1 MTEKEKF
8 KRMST
13 MTPSTRFPMF
23 ILMLNLFI
31 ALLGQGMLIPIL
43 PEYLKLFHA
52 GGTVAG
58 FLVAAFGAAQFL
70 FSPIGGQ
77 WADRFGRKKLIMAG
91 MFLVVV
97 SDLIFAVST
106 SLPLL
111 YIARFIGGISLGLMV
126 PANLAYVA
134 DITTPET
141 RAKGMGYFGAS
152 MNLGMVLG
160 PGLGG
165 FIAEM
170 GVRMPYFVASG
181 LGLVAALLT
190 LLLPETLPPEKRT
203 VSTEKKKGFN
213 MGKQIWSSFKVPYF
227 GYLLIILVMTF
238 GLMSYET
245 VFSLF
250 AEYKYGF
257 NASTISIII
266 TMGAIIGIVVQIWLL
281 DFFVKRLGEIKLIR
295 LSLIMTPI
303 ALLLMLIKVNLIFLL
318 FASALYFAF
327 NAFLRPTVSSLISQN
342 AGDRQGY
349 ASGLNTTYSSLGTVF
364 GPLVAGILFDKN
376 VNFPYIFGAFMLLAA
391 LTLTLK
397 TQRSRKG
404 NRYATE

>member
-1 MTEKEKF
+1 M
-8 KRMST
+8 RT
-13 MTPSTRFPMF
+13 MIQSTRFPMF

-70 FSPIGGQ
+70 FSPLGGQ

-203 VSTEKKKGFN
+203 LPTAKKKGFT
-213 MGKQIWSSFKVPYF
+213 MGEQIWSSFKVPYF
-227 GYLLIILVMTF
+227 AYLLIILVMTF

-250 AEYKYGF
+250 AETKYGF
-257 NASTISIII
+257 TASTISIII
-266 TMGAIIGIVVQIWLL
+266 TMGAIIGIVIQIWLL
-281 DFFVKRLGEIKLIR
+281 DFFVKRMGEIKLIR

-303 ALLLMLIKVNLIFLL
+303 ALLLMLIKVNLVFLL

-327 NAFLRPTVSSLISQN
+327 NAFLRPTVSSLISKS

-364 GPLVAGILFDKN
+364 GPLVAGLLFDKN
-376 VNFPYIFGAFMLLAA
+376 VNFPYIFGAFMLVAA
-391 LTLTLK
+391 LLLT
-397 TQRSRKG
+397 TNAQRSKKG
-404 NRYATE
+404 NRYASE

>member
-1 MTEKEKF
+1 M
-8 KRMST
+8 RT
-13 MTPSTRFPMF
+13 MTQSTRFPMF

-70 FSPIGGQ
+70 FSPLGGQ

-203 VSTEKKKGFN
+203 TSTSKNKGFTI
-213 MGKQIWSSFKVPYF
+213 GEQIRSSFKVPYF
-227 GYLLIILVMTF
+227 GYLLIILAMTF

-303 ALLLMLIKVNLIFLL
+303 ALLLMLIKVSLVFLL

-327 NAFLRPTVSSLISQN
+327 NAFLRPTVSSLISKS

-364 GPLVAGILFDKN
+364 GPLAAGLLFDKN

-391 LTLTLK
+391 LSLTMS
-397 TQRSRKG
+397 TQRSKKG
-404 NRYATE
+404 KRYAGE

>member
-8 KRMST
+8 KRMSS
-13 MTPSTRFPMF
+13 MTQSTRFPMF

-203 VSTEKKKGFN
+203 ISTENKKGFN

>member
-1 MTEKEKF
+1 MSSMTQ
-8 KRMST
+8 
-13 MTPSTRFPMF
+13 STRFPMF

-70 FSPIGGQ
+70 FSPLGGQ

-203 VSTEKKKGFN
+203 LPTAKKKGFT
-213 MGKQIWSSFKVPYF
+213 MGEQIWSSFKVPYF
-227 GYLLIILVMTF
+227 AYLLIILVMTF

-250 AEYKYGF
+250 AETKYGF
-257 NASTISIII
+257 TASTISIII
-266 TMGAIIGIVVQIWLL
+266 TMGAIIGIVIQIWLL
-281 DFFVKRLGEIKLIR
+281 DFFVKRMGEIKLIR

-303 ALLLMLIKVNLIFLL
+303 ALLLMLIKVNLVFLL

-327 NAFLRPTVSSLISQN
+327 NAFLRPTVSSLISKS

-364 GPLVAGILFDKN
+364 GPLVAGLLFDKN
-376 VNFPYIFGAFMLLAA
+376 VNFPYIFGAFMLVAA
-391 LTLTLK
+391 LLLT
-397 TQRSRKG
+397 TNAQRSKKG
-404 NRYATE
+404 NRYASE

>member
-1 MTEKEKF
+1 M
-8 KRMST
+8 RT
-13 MTPSTRFPMF
+13 MTQSTRFPMF

-70 FSPIGGQ
+70 FSPLGGQ

-203 VSTEKKKGFN
+203 LPTAKKKGFT
-213 MGKQIWSSFKVPYF
+213 MGEQIWSSFKVPYF
-227 GYLLIILVMTF
+227 AYLLIILVMTF

-250 AEYKYGF
+250 AETKYGF
-257 NASTISIII
+257 TASTISIII
-266 TMGAIIGIVVQIWLL
+266 TMGAIIGIVIQIWLL
-281 DFFVKRLGEIKLIR
+281 DFFVKRMGEIKLIR
-295 LSLIMTPI
+295 LSLIITPI
-303 ALLLMLIKVNLIFLL
+303 ALLLMLIKVNLVFLL

-327 NAFLRPTVSSLISQN
+327 NAFLRPTVSSLISKS

-364 GPLVAGILFDKN
+364 GPLVAGLLFDKN
-376 VNFPYIFGAFMLLAA
+376 VNFPYIFGAFMLVAA
-391 LTLTLK
+391 LLLT
-397 TQRSRKG
+397 TNAQRSKKG
-404 NRYATE
+404 NRYASE

>member
-1 MTEKEKF
+1 
-8 KRMST
+8 MST
-13 MTPSTRFPMF
+13 MTQSTRFPMF

-70 FSPIGGQ
+70 FSPLGGQ

-181 LGLVAALLT
+181 LGLVAAMLT

-203 VSTEKKKGFN
+203 TSTSKKKGFT
-213 MGKQIWSSFKVPYF
+213 MGEQIWSSFKVPYF
-227 GYLLIILVMTF
+227 AYLLIILVMTF

-257 NASTISIII
+257 TASTISIII
-266 TMGAIIGIVVQIWLL
+266 TMGAIIGIVIQIWLL

-303 ALLLMLIKVNLIFLL
+303 ALLLMLIKVNLAFLL

-327 NAFLRPTVSSLISQN
+327 NAFLRPTVSSLISKS

-364 GPLVAGILFDKN
+364 GPLVAGLLFDKN

-391 LTLTLK
+391 LLLTMNA
-397 TQRSRKG
+397 QRSRKG
-404 NRYATE
+404 NRYASE

>member
-1 MTEKEKF
+1 
-8 KRMST
+8 MST

-203 VSTEKKKGFN
+203 ISTEKKKGFN

-303 ALLLMLIKVNLIFLL
+303 ALLFMLIKVNLIFLL

>member
-1 MTEKEKF
+1 MEKEKF
-8 KRMST
+8 KRMSM
-13 MTPSTRFPMF
+13 MTQSTRFPMF

-203 VSTEKKKGFN
+203 ISTAKKKGFTI
-213 MGKQIWSSFKVPYF
+213 GEQIWSSFKVPYF

-250 AEYKYGF
+250 AETKYGF
-257 NASTISIII
+257 TASIISIVI
-266 TMGAIIGIVVQIWLL
+266 TMGAVIGIVVQIWLL
-281 DFFVKRLGEIKLIR
+281 DFFVKRLGEIRLIR

-303 ALLLMLIKVNLIFLL
+303 ALLLMLIKVNLVFLL

-342 AGDRQGY
+342 AGDQQGY

-364 GPLVAGILFDKN
+364 GPLVAGLLFDKN

-391 LTLTLK
+391 LSLTMSA
-397 TQRSRKG
+397 QRSKKG
-404 NRYATE
+404 NRYASE

>member
-1 MTEKEKF
+1 
-8 KRMST
+8 MST

-70 FSPIGGQ
+70 FSPLGGQ

-203 VSTEKKKGFN
+203 ISTEKKKGFN

>member
-1 MTEKEKF
+1 MSSMTQ
-8 KRMST
+8 
-13 MTPSTRFPMF
+13 STRFPMF

-70 FSPIGGQ
+70 FSPLGGQ

-141 RAKGMGYFGAS
+141 RSKGMGYFGAS

-190 LLLPETLPPEKRT
+190 LLLPETLPPEKRIL
-203 VSTEKKKGFN
+203 SSSKKKGFA
-213 MGKQIWSSFKVPYF
+213 MGEQIWSSFKVPYF

-250 AEYKYGF
+250 AETKYGF
-257 NASTISIII
+257 TASTISIII
-266 TMGAIIGIVVQIWLL
+266 TMGAVIGIVIQIWLL

-303 ALLLMLIKVNLIFLL
+303 ALLLMLIKVNLVFLL

-327 NAFLRPTVSSLISQN
+327 NAFLRPTVSSLISKS

-364 GPLVAGILFDKN
+364 GPLVAGLLFDKN

-391 LTLTLK
+391 LSLTMSG
-397 TQRSRKG
+397 QRFRKG
-404 NRYATE
+404 NRYANE

>member
-1 MTEKEKF
+1 MGTLPK
-8 KRMST
+8 SV
-13 MTPSTRFPMF
+13 RFPLL

-70 FSPIGGQ
+70 FSPLGGQ
-77 WADRFGRKKLIMAG
+77 WADRFGRKKLIIAG
-91 MFLVVV
+91 MFLSVV
-97 SDLIFAVST
+97 SDIIFALST

-141 RAKGMGYFGAS
+141 RAKGMGYFGAA

-170 GVRMPYFVASG
+170 GIRMPYFFAAG
-181 LGLVAALLT
+181 LGLVAGMLT

-203 VSTEKKKGFN
+203 LPQTKKKGN
-213 MGKQIWSSFKVPYF
+213 HLGKHIWSSFQVPYF
-227 GYLLIILVMTF
+227 KYLLLLLVMTF

-250 AEYKYGF
+250 AEQKYGF
-257 NASTISIII
+257 DAATISIII

-281 DFFVKRLGEIKLIR
+281 DWSVRRIGEIKLIR
-295 LSLIMTPI
+295 LSLIMAPI
-303 ALLLMLIKVNLIFLL
+303 ALLLMLIKVNLVYLL
-318 FASALYFAF
+318 FASALFFAF
-327 NAFLRPTVSSLISQN
+327 NAFLRPSVSTLISKN

-364 GPLVAGILFDKN
+364 GPLVAGLLFDKN
-376 VNFPYIFGAFMLLAA
+376 LNFPYIFGAIMLLAA
-391 LTLTLK
+391 ISLTLNAR
-397 TQRSRKG
+397 RSKKG
-404 NRYATE
+404 LQTTSE

>member
-1 MTEKEKF
+1 M
-8 KRMST
+8 RT
-13 MTPSTRFPMF
+13 MTQSTRFPMF

-70 FSPIGGQ
+70 FSPLGGQ

-181 LGLVAALLT
+181 LGLVAAMLT

-203 VSTEKKKGFN
+203 ISTSKKKGFT
-213 MGKQIWSSFKVPYF
+213 MGEQIWSSFKVPYF

-250 AEYKYGF
+250 AKYKYGF
-257 NASTISIII
+257 NASTISVII
-266 TMGAIIGIVVQIWLL
+266 TMGAIIGIVIQIWLL

-303 ALLLMLIKVNLIFLL
+303 AFLLMLIKVNLTFLL

-327 NAFLRPTVSSLISQN
+327 NAFLRPTVSSLISKS

-364 GPLVAGILFDKN
+364 GPLVAGLLFDKN

-391 LTLTLK
+391 LSLTMSA
-397 TQRSRKG
+397 QRSKKG
-404 NRYATE
+404 NRYASE

>member
-1 MTEKEKF
+1 MSSMTQ
-8 KRMST
+8 
-13 MTPSTRFPMF
+13 STRFPMF

-70 FSPIGGQ
+70 FSPLGGQ

-190 LLLPETLPPEKRT
+190 LLLPETLTPEKRT
-203 VSTEKKKGFN
+203 LPTAKKKGFT
-213 MGKQIWSSFKVPYF
+213 MGEQIWSSFKVPYF
-227 GYLLIILVMTF
+227 AYLLIILVMTF

-250 AEYKYGF
+250 AETKYGF
-257 NASTISIII
+257 TASTISIII
-266 TMGAIIGIVVQIWLL
+266 TMGAIIGIVIQIWLL

-303 ALLLMLIKVNLIFLL
+303 ALLLMLVKVNLAFLL

-327 NAFLRPTVSSLISQN
+327 NAFLRPTVSSLISKS
-342 AGDRQGY
+342 AGNRQGY

-364 GPLVAGILFDKN
+364 GPLVAGLLFDKN

-391 LTLTLK
+391 LSLTMSA
-397 TQRSRKG
+397 QRSKRG
-404 NRYATE
+404 NRYAS

>member
-1 MTEKEKF
+1 MRKLPQ
-8 KRMST
+8 SA
-13 MTPSTRFPMF
+13 RFPMF

-70 FSPIGGQ
+70 FSPLGGQ
-77 WADRFGRKKLIMAG
+77 WADRFGRKKLIMSG
-91 MFLVVV
+91 MFLVVI
-97 SDLIFAVST
+97 SDFIFAVST

-165 FIAEM
+165 LIAEM

-190 LLLPETLPPEKRT
+190 LLLPETLPPGKRT
-203 VSTEKKKGFN
+203 STPTNKQGISSAT
-213 MGKQIWSSFKVPYF
+213 QIWSSFKVPYF
-227 GYLLIILVMTF
+227 NYLLIILVMTF

-250 AEYKYGF
+250 AENKYSF
-257 NASTISIII
+257 SASTISIII

-281 DFFVKRLGEIKLIR
+281 DVFVKRLGEIKLIR
-295 LSLIMTPI
+295 WSLMMTSI
-303 ALLLMLIKVNLIFLL
+303 ALLFMLIKVNLIFLL
-318 FASALYFAF
+318 CASALYFAF
-327 NAFLRPTVSSLISQN
+327 NAFLRPTVSSLISKH

-364 GPLVAGILFDKN
+364 GPLVAGLLFDIN
-376 VNFPYIFGAFMLLAA
+376 VNLPYIFGAFMLLAA
-391 LTLTLK
+391 LLLTMK
-397 TQRSRKG
+397 VQRSMRG
-404 NRYATE
+404 NGYASE

>member
-1 MTEKEKF
+1 MGTLPK
-8 KRMST
+8 SV
-13 MTPSTRFPMF
+13 RFPLL

-70 FSPIGGQ
+70 FSPLGGQ
-77 WADRFGRKKLIMAG
+77 WADRFGRKKLIIAG
-91 MFLVVV
+91 MFLSVV
-97 SDLIFAVST
+97 SDIIFAVST

-141 RAKGMGYFGAS
+141 RAKGMGYFGAA

-170 GVRMPYFVASG
+170 GIRMPYFFAAG
-181 LGLVAALLT
+181 LGLLAGILT
-190 LLLPETLPPEKRT
+190 LLLPETLPPEKR
-203 VSTEKKKGFN
+203 VLPKAREKGN
-213 MGKQIWSSFKVPYF
+213 HLGKHIWNSFQVPYF
-227 GYLLIILVMTF
+227 NYLLLILVMTF

-250 AEYKYGF
+250 AEQKYGF
-257 NASTISIII
+257 DAATISIII

-281 DFFVKRLGEIKLIR
+281 DWSVRRIGEIKLIR
-295 LSLIMTPI
+295 LSLIMAPI
-303 ALLLMLIKVNLIFLL
+303 ALLLMLIKVNLVYLL
-318 FASALYFAF
+318 FASALFFAF
-327 NAFLRPTVSSLISQN
+327 NAFLRPSVSTLISKN

-364 GPLVAGILFDKN
+364 GPLVAGLLFDKN
-376 VNFPYIFGAFMLLAA
+376 LNFPYIFGAIMLLAA
-391 LTLTLK
+391 LSLTLK
-397 TQRSRKG
+397 ARRSKKG
-404 NRYATE
+404 LQTTRE

>member
-1 MTEKEKF
+1 
-8 KRMST
+8 MSSL
-13 MTPSTRFPMF
+13 PKSVRFPLF

-70 FSPIGGQ
+70 FSPLGGQ

-97 SDLIFAVST
+97 SDIIFALST

-141 RAKGMGYFGAS
+141 RAKGMGYFGAA

-165 FIAEM
+165 LIAEM
-170 GVRMPYFVASG
+170 GVRMPYFFAAG

-203 VSTEKKKGFN
+203 SAHSKGKGFAI
-213 MGKQIWSSFKVPYF
+213 GKQFWSSFRVPYF

-250 AEYKYGF
+250 AEHKYGF

-281 DFFVKRLGEIKLIR
+281 DFFVKRMGEIKLIR
-295 LSLIMTPI
+295 LSLIITPI
-303 ALLLMLIKVNLIFLL
+303 ALLLMLIKVNLLFLL

-327 NAFLRPTVSSLISQN
+327 NAFLRPTVSSLISKN

-364 GPLVAGILFDKN
+364 GPLVAGLLFDKN
-376 VNFPYIFGAFMLLAA
+376 VNFPYIFGAIMLLAA
-391 LTLTLK
+391 CSLTLK
-397 TQRSRKG
+397 AHRSRKG
-404 NRYATE
+404 LPYTSE

>member
-1 MTEKEKF
+1 MSSMTQ
-8 KRMST
+8 
-13 MTPSTRFPMF
+13 STRFPMF

-203 VSTEKKKGFN
+203 RPTSNKKGFA
-213 MGKQIWSSFKVPYF
+213 MGRQIWSSFKVPYF

-250 AEYKYGF
+250 AETKYGF
-257 NASTISIII
+257 TASTISIII

-303 ALLLMLIKVNLIFLL
+303 ALLLMLIKVNLVFLL

-327 NAFLRPTVSSLISQN
+327 NAFLRPTVSSLISKS

-391 LTLTLK
+391 LSLTMSA
-397 TQRSRKG
+397 QRSRKG
-404 NRYATE
+404 NRYASE

>member
-1 MTEKEKF
+1 
-8 KRMST
+8 MST

-70 FSPIGGQ
+70 FSPLGGQ

-203 VSTEKKKGFN
+203 ISTSKKKGFA
-213 MGKQIWSSFKVPYF
+213 MSEQIWSSFKVPYF

-266 TMGAIIGIVVQIWLL
+266 TMGAIIGIVIQIWLL

-303 ALLLMLIKVNLIFLL
+303 ALLLMLIKVNLAFLL

-364 GPLVAGILFDKN
+364 GPLVAGLLFDKN

-391 LTLTLK
+391 LSLTLK

-404 NRYATE
+404 NRYASE

>member
-1 MTEKEKF
+1 M
-8 KRMST
+8 RT
-13 MTPSTRFPMF
+13 MTQSTRFPMF

-70 FSPIGGQ
+70 FSPLGGQ

-203 VSTEKKKGFN
+203 LPTAKKKGFT
-213 MGKQIWSSFKVPYF
+213 MGEQIWSSFKVPYF
-227 GYLLIILVMTF
+227 AYLLIILVMTF

-250 AEYKYGF
+250 AETKYGF
-257 NASTISIII
+257 TASTISIII
-266 TMGAIIGIVVQIWLL
+266 TMGAIIGIVIQIWLL
-281 DFFVKRLGEIKLIR
+281 DFFVKRMGEIKLIR

-303 ALLLMLIKVNLIFLL
+303 ALLLMLIKVNLVFLL

-327 NAFLRPTVSSLISQN
+327 NAFLRPTVSSLISKS

-364 GPLVAGILFDKN
+364 GPLVAGLLFDKN
-376 VNFPYIFGAFMLLAA
+376 VNFPYIFGAFMLVAA
-391 LTLTLK
+391 LLLT
-397 TQRSRKG
+397 TNAQRSKKG
-404 NRYATE
+404 NRYASE

>member
-1 MTEKEKF
+1 MSSMTQ
-8 KRMST
+8 
-13 MTPSTRFPMF
+13 STRFPMF

-203 VSTEKKKGFN
+203 ISTENKKGFN
-213 MGKQIWSSFKVPYF
+213 MGKQILSSFKVPYF

>member
-1 MTEKEKF
+1 
-8 KRMST
+8 MST

>member
-1 MTEKEKF
+1 MSSMTQ
-8 KRMST
+8 
-13 MTPSTRFPMF
+13 STRFPMF

-203 VSTEKKKGFN
+203 ISTENKKGFN

>member
-1 MTEKEKF
+1 
-8 KRMST
+8 
-13 MTPSTRFPMF
+13 
-23 ILMLNLFI
+23 
-31 ALLGQGMLIPIL
+31 
-43 PEYLKLFHA
+43 
-52 GGTVAG
+52 
-58 FLVAAFGAAQFL
+58 
-70 FSPIGGQ
+70 
-77 WADRFGRKKLIMAG
+77 
-91 MFLVVV
+91 
-97 SDLIFAVST
+97 
-106 SLPLL
+106 
-111 YIARFIGGISLGLMV
+111 
-126 PANLAYVA
+126 
-134 DITTPET
+134 
-141 RAKGMGYFGAS
+141 
-152 MNLGMVLG
+152 
-160 PGLGG
+160 
-165 FIAEM
+165 
-170 GVRMPYFVASG
+170 
-181 LGLVAALLT
+181 
-190 LLLPETLPPEKRT
+190 
-203 VSTEKKKGFN
+203 
-213 MGKQIWSSFKVPYF
+213 
-227 GYLLIILVMTF
+227 MTF

>member
-1 MTEKEKF
+1 M
-8 KRMST
+8 RT
-13 MTPSTRFPMF
+13 MTQSTRFPMF

-70 FSPIGGQ
+70 FSPLGGQ

-203 VSTEKKKGFN
+203 TSTSKNKGFTI
-213 MGKQIWSSFKVPYF
+213 GEQIRSSFKVPYF
-227 GYLLIILVMTF
+227 GYLLIILAMTF

-295 LSLIMTPI
+295 LSLIMAPI
-303 ALLLMLIKVNLIFLL
+303 ALLLMLIKVSLVFLL
-318 FASALYFAF
+318 FTSALYFAF
-327 NAFLRPTVSSLISQN
+327 NAFLRPTVSSLISKS

-364 GPLVAGILFDKN
+364 GPLAAGLLFDKN

-391 LTLTLK
+391 LSLTMS
-397 TQRSRKG
+397 TQRSKKG
-404 NRYATE
+404 KRYAGE

>member
-1 MTEKEKF
+1 
-8 KRMST
+8 MST
-13 MTPSTRFPMF
+13 MPQSTRFPMF

-70 FSPIGGQ
+70 FSPLGGQ

-190 LLLPETLPPEKRT
+190 LLLPETLPPEKRIL
-203 VSTEKKKGFN
+203 SSSKKKGFAI
-213 MGKQIWSSFKVPYF
+213 GEQIWSSFKVPYF

-250 AEYKYGF
+250 AKYKYGF

-266 TMGAIIGIVVQIWLL
+266 TMGAIIGIVIQIWLL
-281 DFFVKRLGEIKLIR
+281 DVFVKRLGEIKLIR

-303 ALLLMLIKVNLIFLL
+303 ALLLMLIKVNLVFLL

-327 NAFLRPTVSSLISQN
+327 NAFLRPTVSSLISKE

-364 GPLVAGILFDKN
+364 GPLVAGLLFDKN
-376 VNFPYIFGAFMLLAA
+376 VNFPYIFGALMLLAA

-404 NRYATE
+404 NRYASE

>member
-1 MTEKEKF
+1 M
-8 KRMST
+8 RT
-13 MTPSTRFPMF
+13 MTQSTRFPMF

-70 FSPIGGQ
+70 FSPLGGQ

-181 LGLVAALLT
+181 LGLVAAILT

-203 VSTEKKKGFN
+203 ISTSKKKGFT
-213 MGKQIWSSFKVPYF
+213 MGEQIWSSFKVPYF

-250 AEYKYGF
+250 AKYKYGF

-266 TMGAIIGIVVQIWLL
+266 TMGAIIGIVIQIWLL

-303 ALLLMLIKVNLIFLL
+303 ALLLMLIKVNLVFLL

-327 NAFLRPTVSSLISQN
+327 NAFLRPTVSSLISKS

-364 GPLVAGILFDKN
+364 GPLVAGLLFDKN

-391 LTLTLK
+391 LLLTMNA
-397 TQRSRKG
+397 QRSRKG
-404 NRYATE
+404 NRYASE

>member
-1 MTEKEKF
+1 M
-8 KRMST
+8 RT
-13 MTPSTRFPMF
+13 MTQSTRFPMF

-70 FSPIGGQ
+70 FSPLGGQ

-181 LGLVAALLT
+181 LGLVAAMLT

-203 VSTEKKKGFN
+203 ISTSKKKGFT
-213 MGKQIWSSFKVPYF
+213 MGEQIWSSFKVPYF

-250 AEYKYGF
+250 AKYKYGF

-266 TMGAIIGIVVQIWLL
+266 TMGAIIGIVIQIWLL

-303 ALLLMLIKVNLIFLL
+303 ALLLMLIKVNLAFLL

-327 NAFLRPTVSSLISQN
+327 NAFLRPTVSSLISKS

-364 GPLVAGILFDKN
+364 GPLVAGLLFDKN

-391 LTLTLK
+391 LSLTMSA
-397 TQRSRKG
+397 QRSKKG
-404 NRYATE
+404 NRYASE

>member
-1 MTEKEKF
+1 M
-8 KRMST
+8 RT
-13 MTPSTRFPMF
+13 MTQSTRFPMF

-70 FSPIGGQ
+70 FSPLGGQ

-170 GVRMPYFVASG
+170 GVRMPYFVASS
-181 LGLVAALLT
+181 LGLVAAILT

-203 VSTEKKKGFN
+203 ISTSKKKGFT
-213 MGKQIWSSFKVPYF
+213 MGEQIWSSFKVPYF

-250 AEYKYGF
+250 AKYKYGF

-266 TMGAIIGIVVQIWLL
+266 TMGAIIGIVIQIWLL

-303 ALLLMLIKVNLIFLL
+303 ALLLMLIKVNLVFLL

-327 NAFLRPTVSSLISQN
+327 NAFLRPTVSSLISKS

-364 GPLVAGILFDKN
+364 GPLVAGLLFDKN
-376 VNFPYIFGAFMLLAA
+376 VNFPYIFGAFMLVAA
-391 LTLTLK
+391 LLLT
-397 TQRSRKG
+397 TNAQRSRKG
-404 NRYATE
+404 NRYASE